1 MGLHL
6 AYGLFVLVTRYRRLP
21 MMTRAEVAR
30 DWSRTMLRILGI
42 RVNVHGTPP
51 GLYPPNTLL
60 VSNHISWLDIMVLCS
75 CTMTRFVAKKEI
87 RSWPIIGWMTNA
99 GGTLFIDRS
108 NRRDA
113 SRINRQMADALLA
126 GDCMAVFPEA
136 TTSDGLG
143 LLPFK
148 ASLFESALLAGS
160 TVQPVS
166 IRYLDEHGVQTTAP
180 SYAGNTVM
188 RESLCRLLR
197 LRRITVELT
206 FGTPL
211 VAGSGA
217 YANRTMLAQAAQAE
231 VAAGLS
237 LTPGRHDTAERIP
250 DGLPVEA
257 Q

>member
-6 AYGLFVLVTRYRRLP
+6 MHGLFVLMTRYRRLP
-21 MMTRAEVAR
+21 LLTRAEVAR
-30 DWSRTMLRILGI
+30 NWSRKMLKILGI
-42 RVNVHGTPP
+42 SVNVRGVSP

-60 VSNHISWLDIMVLCS
+60 VSNHISWLDIIVLSS

-87 RSWPIIGWMTNA
+87 RAWPVIGWMTDA

-113 SRINRQMADALLA
+113 SRINRQMADALA
-126 GDCMAVFPEA
+126 SGDCMAVFPES

-166 IRYLDEHGVQTTAP
+166 IRYLDENGVQTTAP
-180 SYAGNTVM
+180 SYAGNTVL
-188 RESLCRLLR
+188 RESLGRLLR
-197 LRRITVELT
+197 LRHITVELT

-211 VAGSGA
+211 QAGSAA
-217 YANRTMLAQAAQAE
+217 YTSRSVLAQAAQAE

-237 LTPGRHDTAERIP
+237 LSPGRPDRAERIP
-250 DGLPVEA
+250 DGLPAEA